1 MSLQNGGAS
10 ISGQKKMGRPTN
22 NPKTVMFR
30 VRLDDESVRKLD
42 EAAKTLNV
50 SRSEIVRQGIAI
62 VHGRLKK

>member
-1 MSLQNGGAS
+1 MSLQNGGVI

-50 SRSEIVRQGIAI
+50 SRSEIVRQGIAT
-62 VHGRLKK
+62 VHGSLKT